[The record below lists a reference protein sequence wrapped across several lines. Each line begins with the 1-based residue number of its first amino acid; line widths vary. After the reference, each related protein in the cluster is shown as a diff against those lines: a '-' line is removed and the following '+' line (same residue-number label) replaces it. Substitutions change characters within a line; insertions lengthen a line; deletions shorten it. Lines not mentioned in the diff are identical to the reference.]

1 MHPLPPPEPP
11 LNDHWITLCV
21 ELREPISIEGSDQR
35 AVGYYRSVLVRCA
48 PQDLHD
54 LVARYLSDGIP
65 RWDGS
70 ECVVLSANETLAAD
84 TWKKLESSPVEGLW
98 HTKGGTWFTS
108 WD

>member
-1 MHPLPPPEPP
+1 
-11 LNDHWITLCV
+11 
-21 ELREPISIEGSDQR
+21 
-35 AVGYYRSVLVRCA
+35 
-48 PQDLHD
+48 
-54 LVARYLSDGIP
+54 VARYLSDGIP